1 MFQNSYQVNVGI
13 PNGRVRRAVP
23 MSIRVAVKIMEALN
37 PFVSKNHKT
46 GTTGIM
52 YMMFPQFPNKGAI
65 HILRKQILRN
75 FLSPFLTK

>member
-1 MFQNSYQVNVGI
+1 
-13 PNGRVRRAVP
+13 

-52 YMMFPQFPNKGAI
+52 YMMFPQFPIQIDI
-65 HILRKQILRN
+65 HTLLKHIFKK
-75 FLSPFLTK
+75 F

>member
-1 MFQNSYQVNVGI
+1 
-13 PNGRVRRAVP
+13 

-52 YMMFPQFPNKGAI
+52 YMMFPQFPNKGTI
-65 HILRKQILRN
+65 HILRKHIPDI
-75 FLSPFLTK
+75 F

>member
-1 MFQNSYQVNVGI
+1 MFQNSYHVNVGI

-52 YMMFPQFPNKGAI
+52 YMMFPQFPNKGSI
-65 HILRKQILRN
+65 HILLRHILRN
-75 FLSPFLTK
+75 F